1 MCCDQR
7 NQLTWGDRL
16 VAFFVVFFVWLS
28 PKISN
33 ICIHFISENLV
44 IKLCKYF
51 GFKLCFR
58 LIFLFSAKIKT
69 FITLAFT
76 KKIIWRFFLCL
87 LSVFSYSFFF
97 FQLFLFWCKPF
108 ASVVAYNIFVC
119 MERTLYI
126 LSDFKHKTKW
136 KKFCCSSSSSLF
148 LLEIY
153 LLAVRCVR

>member
-76 KKIIWRFFLCL
+76 KKIIWRFFFVSPICFLLFFFL
-87 LSVFSYSFFF
+87 LSVISILMQTVCFSCSL
-97 FQLFLFWCKPF
+97 QHLCLHGT
-108 ASVVAYNIFVC
+108 NIVYFIW
-119 MERTLYI
+119 L
-126 LSDFKHKTKW
+126 
-136 KKFCCSSSSSLF
+136 
-148 LLEIY
+148 
-153 LLAVRCVR
+153 